1 MLSSTTSSLLLPF
14 VPPVNHNLPRQNI
27 EIAFQSIMASVNEP
41 CIQRLN
47 KLRVHMQVAQ
57 GALCILP
64 HEWCV
69 VVCTSVC
76 LLSDTV
82 FHPSV
87 DSVGL
92 GSVFG
97 S

>member
-47 KLRVHMQVAQ
+47 KLRVHMQVAL

-69 VVCTSVC
+69 RSGMYEYVSAVRYSLPPLC
-76 LLSDTV
+76 
-82 FHPSV
+82 
-87 DSVGL
+87 G
-92 GSVFG
+92 
-97 S
+97 